1 MARPAHL
8 YLYTKNQKINMKK
21 LVFALALFGGIFNLS
36 AQEEEEE
43 EEQKQGWTTE
53 GNISLLFNQSAFNA
67 EWTGGGT
74 SNIAGNLLFDYN
86 FNYLKD
92 DFTWDNKLLV
102 DYGLTK
108 QRSDEFARK
117 TSDRLE
123 FNSIAGKQLQDSNWY
138 YSLFLNFRT
147 QLTKGY
153 KFGEDAETGETTRT
167 EYTNFLSPAYL
178 QFGPGIMWKKSE
190 NLYVNLAPATGR
202 MVFVDKDFTSAPGY
216 VDGDYFGVDANKAM
230 RFELGASL
238 SGYAKFQIIENV
250 SMENL
255 LNLYSNY
262 LEDPKNVDIDYTMN
276 MKMKINDYLST
287 NLIFQA
293 IYDDNAV
300 KGFQIREVF
309 GLGFNYGF

>member
-1 MARPAHL
+1 
-8 YLYTKNQKINMKK
+8 MKK
-21 LVFALALFGGIFNLS
+21 IILFLAFFAGIFSLK
-36 AQEEEEE
+36 AQEEVQ
-43 EEQKQGWTTE
+43 EEQQEGWTKE
-53 GNISLLFNQSAFNA
+53 GNFALLFNQSAFND

-74 SNIAGNLLFDYN
+74 SNLAGNLLLNYN
-86 FNYLKD
+86 FNYLRD
-92 DFTWDNKLLV
+92 DITWDNKFIL

-108 QRSDEFARK
+108 QKTDDFARK

-123 FNSIAGKQLQDSNWY
+123 FNSIAGKQIEESNWF

-147 QLTKGY
+147 QITKGY
-153 KFGEDAETGETTRT
+153 NYDENAETGEIIRT

-178 QFGPGIMWKKSE
+178 QFGPGMLWKKSE
-190 NLYVNLAPATGR
+190 DLYVNLSPATGR
-202 MVFVDKDFTSAPGY
+202 MILVDSDFTSAPGY
-216 VDGDYFGVDANKAM
+216 VDGDYFGVDAEKSA
-230 RFELGASL
+230 RWELGASI
-238 SGYAKFQIIENV
+238 SAYAKFGIIENV

-262 LEDPKNVDIDYTMN
+262 LEDPQNVDIDYTMN
-276 MKMKINDYLST
+276 MNMKINNYLST

-309 GLGFNYGF
+309 GLGFNYAF

>member
-1 MARPAHL
+1 
-8 YLYTKNQKINMKK
+8 MKK
-21 LVFALALFGGIFNLS
+21 IILCLALFAGVLNIS
-36 AQEEEEE
+36 AQEEEQ
-43 EEQKQGWTTE
+43 EEQKQGWTKE
-53 GNISLLFNQSAFNA
+53 GNFALMFNQSAFND

-74 SNIAGNLLFDYN
+74 SNIAGNLLLNYN
-86 FNYLKD
+86 FNYLRD
-92 DFTWDNKLLV
+92 DITWDNKFIL

-108 QRSDEFARK
+108 QRSDNFARK

-123 FNSIAGKQLQDSNWY
+123 FNSIAGKQINESNWY

-147 QLTKGY
+147 QITKGY
-153 KFGEDAETGETTRT
+153 KYSQDDVTGETIRT

-178 QFGPGIMWKKSE
+178 QFGPGMLWKKSE
-190 NLYVNLAPATGR
+190 DLYVNISPATGR
-202 MVFVDKDFTSAPGY
+202 MILVDSDFTSAPGY
-216 VDGDYFGVDANKAM
+216 VDGDYFGIDAEKSA
-230 RFELGASL
+230 RWELGASV
-238 SGYAKFQIIENV
+238 SAYAKFSIIENV

-262 LEDPKNVDIDYTMN
+262 FEDPQNVDIDYTMN
-276 MKMKINDYLST
+276 MNMKINDYLST

-309 GLGFNYGF
+309 GLGFNYAF

>member
-1 MARPAHL
+1 
-8 YLYTKNQKINMKK
+8 MKRIIFF
-21 LVFALALFGGIFNLS
+21 LAFFAGIFSLT
-36 AQEEEEE
+36 AQEEVQ
-43 EEQKQGWTTE
+43 EEQQEGWTKE
-53 GNISLLFNQSAFNA
+53 GNFTLLFNQSAFND

-74 SNIAGNLLFDYN
+74 SNLAGNLLLNYN

-92 DFTWDNKLLV
+92 DITWDNKFIL

-108 QRSDEFARK
+108 QKTDDFARK

-123 FNSIAGKQLQDSNWY
+123 FNSIAGKQIKESNWF

-147 QLTKGY
+147 QITKGY
-153 KFGEDAETGETTRT
+153 NYDENAETGEIIRT

-178 QFGPGIMWKKSE
+178 QFGPGMLWKKSE
-190 NLYVNLAPATGR
+190 DLYVNLSPATGR
-202 MVFVDKDFTSAPGY
+202 MILVDSDFTSAPGY
-216 VDGDYFGVDANKAM
+216 VDEDYFGVDAEKSA
-230 RFELGASL
+230 RWELGASI
-238 SGYAKFQIIENV
+238 SAYAKFGIIENV

-262 LEDPKNVDIDYTMN
+262 LEDPQNVDIDYTMN
-276 MKMKINDYLST
+276 MNMKINDYLST

-309 GLGFNYGF
+309 GLGFNYAF

>member
-1 MARPAHL
+1 
-8 YLYTKNQKINMKK
+8 MKK
-21 LVFALALFGGIFNLS
+21 LVLALALFSGVFNVN

-43 EEQKQGWTTE
+43 QKEGWTTE
-53 GNISLLFNQSAFNA
+53 GNISLLFNQSAFND

-74 SNIAGNLLFDYN
+74 SNLAGNFLFNYD

-92 DFTWDNKLLV
+92 DFTWDSKILL

-108 QRSDEFARK
+108 QQGDDFARK

-123 FNSIAGKQLQDSNWY
+123 FNSIAGKQVQDSNWF

-147 QLTKGY
+147 QIAKGY
-153 KFGEDAETGETTRT
+153 NFSEDAETGQTIRT

-178 QFGPGIMWKKSE
+178 QFGPGMLWKKSE
-190 NLYVNLAPATGR
+190 NFYVNIAPATGR
-202 MVFVDKDFTSAPGY
+202 MVFVDKDFTTAPGY
-216 VDGDYFGVDANKAM
+216 VDGDYFGVDADKAM
-230 RFELGASL
+230 RFEFGTSV
-238 SGYAKFQIIENV
+238 SGYAKFNIIENV
-250 SMENL
+250 KMENM

-262 LEDPKNVDIDYTMN
+262 LEDTKNVDIDYTMN

>member
-1 MARPAHL
+1 
-8 YLYTKNQKINMKK
+8 MKK
-21 LVFALALFGGIFNLS
+21 IILFLAFFAGIFSLK
-36 AQEEEEE
+36 AQEEVQ
-43 EEQKQGWTTE
+43 EEQQEGWTKE
-53 GNISLLFNQSAFNA
+53 GNFALLFNQSAFND

-74 SNIAGNLLFDYN
+74 SNLAGNLLLNYN
-86 FNYLKD
+86 FNYLRD
-92 DFTWDNKLLV
+92 DITWDNKFIL

-108 QRSDEFARK
+108 QKTDDFARK

-123 FNSIAGKQLQDSNWY
+123 FNSIAGKQIKESNWF

-147 QLTKGY
+147 QITKGY
-153 KFGEDAETGETTRT
+153 NYDENAETGEIIRT

-178 QFGPGIMWKKSE
+178 QFGPGMLWKKSE
-190 NLYVNLAPATGR
+190 DLYVNLSPATGR
-202 MVFVDKDFTSAPGY
+202 MILVDSDFTSAPGY
-216 VDGDYFGVDANKAM
+216 VDEDYFGVDAEKSA
-230 RFELGASL
+230 RWELGASI
-238 SGYAKFQIIENV
+238 SAYAKFGIIENV

-262 LEDPKNVDIDYTMN
+262 LEDPQNVDIDYTMN
-276 MKMKINDYLST
+276 MNMKINDYLST

-309 GLGFNYGF
+309 GLGFNYAF

>member
-1 MARPAHL
+1 
-8 YLYTKNQKINMKK
+8 MKK
-21 LVFALALFGGIFNLS
+21 IILFLAFFAGIFSLK
-36 AQEEEEE
+36 AQEEVQ
-43 EEQKQGWTTE
+43 EEQQEGWTKE
-53 GNISLLFNQSAFNA
+53 GNFALLFNQSAFND

-74 SNIAGNLLFDYN
+74 SNLAGNLLLNYN
-86 FNYLKD
+86 LNYLRD
-92 DFTWDNKLLV
+92 DITWDNKFIL

-108 QRSDEFARK
+108 QKTDDFARK

-123 FNSIAGKQLQDSNWY
+123 FNSIAGKQIEESNWF

-147 QLTKGY
+147 QITKGY
-153 KFGEDAETGETTRT
+153 NYDENAETGEIIRT

-178 QFGPGIMWKKSE
+178 QFGPGMLWKKSE
-190 NLYVNLAPATGR
+190 DLYVNLSPATGR
-202 MVFVDKDFTSAPGY
+202 MILVDSDFTSAPGY
-216 VDGDYFGVDANKAM
+216 VDGDYFGVDAEKSA
-230 RFELGASL
+230 RWELGASI
-238 SGYAKFQIIENV
+238 SAYAKFGIIENV

-262 LEDPKNVDIDYTMN
+262 LEDPQNVDIDYTMN
-276 MKMKINDYLST
+276 MNMKINDYLST

-309 GLGFNYGF
+309 GLGFNYAF

>member
-1 MARPAHL
+1 
-8 YLYTKNQKINMKK
+8 MKK
-21 LVFALALFGGIFNLS
+21 IILFLAFFAGIFSLK
-36 AQEEEEE
+36 AQEEVQ
-43 EEQKQGWTTE
+43 EEQQEGWTKE
-53 GNISLLFNQSAFNA
+53 GNFALLFNQSAFND

-74 SNIAGNLLFDYN
+74 SNLAGNLLLNYN
-86 FNYLKD
+86 FNYLRD
-92 DFTWDNKLLV
+92 DITWDNKFIL

-108 QRSDEFARK
+108 QKTDDFARK

-123 FNSIAGKQLQDSNWY
+123 FNSIAGKQIEESNWF

-147 QLTKGY
+147 QITKGY
-153 KFGEDAETGETTRT
+153 NYDENAETGEIIRT

-178 QFGPGIMWKKSE
+178 QFGPGMLWKKSE
-190 NLYVNLAPATGR
+190 DLYVNLSPATGR
-202 MVFVDKDFTSAPGY
+202 MILVDSDFTSAPGY
-216 VDGDYFGVDANKAM
+216 VDGDYFGVDAEKSA
-230 RFELGASL
+230 RWELGASI
-238 SGYAKFQIIENV
+238 SAYAKFGIIENV

-262 LEDPKNVDIDYTMN
+262 LEDPQNVDIDYTMN
-276 MKMKINDYLST
+276 MNMKINDYLST

-309 GLGFNYGF
+309 GLGFNYAF

>member
-1 MARPAHL
+1 
-8 YLYTKNQKINMKK
+8 MKK
-21 LVFALALFGGIFNLS
+21 CLCLLALFCASFVN
-36 AQEEEEE
+36 AQEENEE
-43 EEQKQGWTTE
+43 KQPEGWSSE

-74 SNIAGNLLFDYN
+74 SNIAGNLLFNYD

-92 DFTWDNKLLV
+92 NFTWENKILV
-102 DYGLTK
+102 DYGLTR
-108 QRSDEFARK
+108 QRGDNFPRK

-123 FNSIAGKQLQDSNWY
+123 LNSIAGKQVQDSNWF

-147 QLTKGY
+147 QVTKGY
-153 KFGEDAETGETTRT
+153 KFSEDAETGETIRT
-167 EYTNFLSPAYL
+167 EYTNFFSPAYL
-178 QFGPGIMWKKSE
+178 QFGPGMLWKKSE
-190 NLYVNLAPATGR
+190 NFYVNIAPATGR
-202 MVFVDKDFTSAPGY
+202 LIFVDSDFTTGPDY
-216 VDGDYFGVDANKAM
+216 TNGDYFGIDEGKSS
-230 RFELGASL
+230 RFELGTSVSA
-238 SGYAKFQIIENV
+238 YAKFDIVKNV
-250 SMENL
+250 RMENL

-262 LEDPKNVDIDYTMN
+262 LEEAQNVDIDYTMN

-309 GLGFNYGF
+309 GLGFNYSF